1 MEKQEVLKLLIGD
14 FTWQRLVKSLIFI
27 YIFFSGYVYFRADSM
42 IFLSQPSSYQDNP
55 EIIKLISGKNTK
67 ISATYLLNNK
77 AKYTILYSHGN
88 SEDLGDIKQLLEKLH
103 AWGFSVFAYDYR
115 GYGTSE
121 GKPTE
126 SHAYEDID
134 SAYNYLTQTL
144 KISPERIIVLGRSV
158 GGSSAVNLAMRK
170 PVAGLIIESSFIS
183 AFQVIVPFRILPFD
197 KFPNLDNIKKVKCP
211 ILVIHGKADDIIPFA
226 HGEKLFN
233 AAISPKLYLW
243 VEKANHNDLFW
254 VAEEKYQKTLQEFT
268 SLVKANQQLSRH
280 TILP

>member
-1 MEKQEVLKLLIGD
+1 MDKQQLIKLLIGD
-14 FTWQRLVKSLIFI
+14 FTWQRMIKSLIFI
-27 YIFFSGYVYFRADSM
+27 YIFFAVFVYFRADSM
-42 IFLSQPSSYQDNP
+42 IFLSQPSSYQDDP
-55 EIIKLISGKNTK
+55 KIIKLRSGENKN
-67 ISATYLLNNK
+67 ISATYLLNNQ

-88 SEDLGDIKQLLEKLH
+88 AEDLGDIKEILEKLH

-126 SHAYEDID
+126 SHAYEDIN
-134 SAYNYLTQTL
+134 SAYNYLTQNL
-144 KISPERIIVLGRSV
+144 KIPPEKIIVLGRSV
-158 GGSSAVNLAMRK
+158 GGGSAVNLAMRK
-170 PVAGLIIESSFIS
+170 PVGGLIIESSFIS

-197 KFPNLDNIKKVKCP
+197 KFPNLDNIKKIKCP

-243 VEKANHNDLFW
+243 IEKANHNDLFW
-254 VAEEKYQKTLQEFT
+254 VAEEKYRQILQEFT
-268 SLVKANQQLSRH
+268 NLVKVNQQLSRPSN
-280 TILP
+280 L

>member
-1 MEKQEVLKLLIGD
+1 MDKQQLRKLLIGD

-27 YIFFSGYVYFRADSM
+27 YIFFGVFVYFRADSM
-42 IFLSQPSSYQDNP
+42 IFLSKPSSYEDDP
-55 EIIKLISGKNTK
+55 RILKLTSGESTK
-67 ISATYLLNNK
+67 ISATYLLNNQ

-88 SEDLGDIKQLLEKLH
+88 SEDLGEIKQILEKLY

-126 SHAYEDID
+126 SNAYEDIN
-134 SAYNYLTQTL
+134 SAYNYLTQNL
-144 KISPERIIVLGRSV
+144 KTPPERIIVLGRSV
-158 GGSSAVNLAMRK
+158 GGGSALNLAMRK
-170 PVAGLIIESSFIS
+170 PIAGLIIESSFTS
-183 AFQVIVPFRILPFD
+183 AFRVIVPFRILPFD

-211 ILVIHGKADDIIPFA
+211 ILVIHGRADDIIPFT
-226 HGEKLFN
+226 HGERLFD

-254 VAEEKYQKTLQEFT
+254 VAEEKYRQTLQEFT
-268 SLVKANQQLSRH
+268 RLVNARANNKN
-280 TILP
+280 

>member
-1 MEKQEVLKLLIGD
+1 MDKQQLIKLLIGD

-27 YIFFSGYVYFRADSM
+27 YIFFAVFVYFRADSM
-42 IFLSQPSSYQDNP
+42 IFLSQPSSYQDDAG
-55 EIIKLISGKNTK
+55 IIKLRSGENTN

-88 SEDLGDIKQLLEKLH
+88 SEDLGDIKQILEKLH

-115 GYGTSE
+115 GYGTSQ

-126 SHAYEDID
+126 THAYEDID
-134 SAYNYLTQTL
+134 SAYNYLTQNL
-144 KISPERIIVLGRSV
+144 KIPPERIIVLGRSV
-158 GGSSAVNLAMRK
+158 GGGSAVNLAMRK

-243 VEKANHNDLFW
+243 VEKANHNDLFQ
-254 VAEEKYQKTLQEFT
+254 VAEEKYRQTLQEFT
-268 SLVKANQQLSRH
+268 NLVKTNQQLPRPSNS
-280 TILP
+280 

>member
-1 MEKQEVLKLLIGD
+1 MEKQQLIKVLIGD
-14 FTWQRLVKSLIFI
+14 FTWQRLVKYLIFI

-42 IFLSQPSSYQDNP
+42 IFMPQPSSYEDNP
-55 EIIKLISGKNTK
+55 RIIKLKSGENTN
-67 ISATYLLNNK
+67 ISATYLLNNQ

-88 SEDLGDIKQLLEKLH
+88 SEDLGEIKQILEKLH

-115 GYGTSE
+115 GYGTSQ
-121 GKPTE
+121 GNPTE
-126 SHAYEDID
+126 KGAYEDIN
-134 SAYNYLTQTL
+134 SAYNYLTQNL
-144 KISPERIIVLGRSV
+144 KIPAERIILLGRSV
-158 GGSSAVNLAMRK
+158 GGGSAVNLAIIK
-170 PVAGLIIESSFIS
+170 LVAGLIIESSFIS

-226 HGEKLFN
+226 HGQKLFN

-254 VAEEKYQKTLQEFT
+254 VAEKKYQKTLQEFT
-268 SLVKANQQLSRH
+268 NLVKANQQD
-280 TILP
+280 

>member
-1 MEKQEVLKLLIGD
+1 MEKQQLIKVLIGD
-14 FTWQRLVKSLIFI
+14 LTWQRLLKSLIFI

-42 IFLSQPSSYQDNP
+42 IFLSQPSSYEDNP
-55 EIIKLISGKNTK
+55 KIIKLKSGGDTN

-77 AKYTILYSHGN
+77 ANYTILYSHGN
-88 SEDLGDIKQLLEKLH
+88 SEDLGDIKQILEKLH
-103 AWGFSVFAYDYR
+103 DWGFSVFAYDYR
-115 GYGTSE
+115 GYGTSQ

-126 SHAYEDID
+126 SYAYEDIN
-134 SAYNYLTQTL
+134 SAYNYLTQNL

-158 GGSSAVNLAMRK
+158 GGGSAVNLAMHK

-197 KFPNLDNIKKVKCP
+197 KFSNLEKIKKVKCP

-233 AAISPKLYLW
+233 AAISPKLSLW
-243 VEKANHNDLFW
+243 LEEANHNDLFL
-254 VAEEKYQKTLQEFT
+254 VAEEKYQKTLQKFIK
-268 SLVKANQQLSRH
+268 LVKANQELSHH

>member
-1 MEKQEVLKLLIGD
+1 MDKQQLIKLLIGD

-27 YIFFSGYVYFRADSM
+27 YVFFSGFVYFRADSM
-42 IFLSQPSSYQDNP
+42 IFLSQSSSYQDYP
-55 EIIKLISGKNTK
+55 EILKLESGEDTK
-67 ISATYLLNNK
+67 ISAIYLLNNQ

-88 SEDLGDIKQLLEKLH
+88 SEDLGDIKQILEKLH
-103 AWGFSVFAYDYR
+103 LWGFSVFAYDYR

-121 GKPTE
+121 GEATE
-126 SHAYEDID
+126 RNAYEDIN
-134 SAYNYLTQTL
+134 SAYNYLTQNL
-144 KISPERIIVLGRSV
+144 KTPPEKIIVLGRSV
-158 GGSSAVNLAMRK
+158 GGGSAVNLAMRK

-243 VEKANHNDLFW
+243 VEKANHNDLFS
-254 VAEEKYQKTLQEFT
+254 VAEEKYRLTLQEFT
-268 SLVKANQQLSRH
+268 NLIKANQQLS
-280 TILP
+280 PPSKF

>member
-1 MEKQEVLKLLIGD
+1 MDKQKLRKLLIGD

-27 YIFFSGYVYFRADSM
+27 YIFFGVFVYFRADGM
-42 IFLSQPSSYQDNP
+42 IFLSKPSSYEDEP
-55 EIIKLISGKNTK
+55 GILKLTSGENTK
-67 ISATYLLNNK
+67 ISATYLLNNQ

-88 SEDLGDIKQLLEKLH
+88 SEDLGEIKQILEKLH

-126 SHAYEDID
+126 SNAYEDIN
-134 SAYNYLTQTL
+134 SAYNYLTQNL
-144 KISPERIIVLGRSV
+144 KTPPERIIVLGRSV
-158 GGSSAVNLAMRK
+158 GGGSAVNLAMRK
-170 PVAGLIIESSFIS
+170 PIAGLILESSFTS
-183 AFQVIVPFRILPFD
+183 AFRVIVPFPILPFD

-211 ILVIHGKADDIIPFA
+211 ILVIHGKADDIIPFT
-226 HGEKLFN
+226 HGERLFN

-254 VAEEKYQKTLQEFT
+254 VAEEKYRQTLQEFT
-268 SLVKANQQLSRH
+268 RLVNARANNKN
-280 TILP
+280 

>member
-1 MEKQEVLKLLIGD
+1 MEKQQVLKLLIGD
-14 FTWQRLVKSLIFI
+14 LTWQRLVKSLIFI

-42 IFLSQPSSYQDNP
+42 IFLSQPSSYQDNS
-55 EIIKLISGKNTK
+55 EIIKLTSGENTK
-67 ISATYLLNNK
+67 ISATYLLNNQ

-88 SEDLGDIKQLLEKLH
+88 SEDLGDIKQVLKKLH

-121 GKPTE
+121 GEPTE
-126 SHAYEDID
+126 SHAYEDIN
-134 SAYNYLTQTL
+134 SAYNYLTQNL
-144 KISPERIIVLGRSV
+144 KIPPERIIVLGRSV
-158 GGSSAVNLAMRK
+158 GGGSAVNLAMRK

-211 ILVIHGKADDIIPFA
+211 ILVIHGKADEIIPFA

-233 AAISPKLYLW
+233 AAISPKLSLW
-243 VEKANHNDLFW
+243 VEQSNHNDLFW

-268 SLVKANQQLSRH
+268 SLVKANQQVGTSK
-280 TILP
+280 